1 MVDEHTI
8 EQEIAQVRAYWQD
21 HQEEVAWAAQTVF
34 MGYVEPAY
42 LTEPDAPL
50 DEGALLPLF
59 AEWTLFEFPYFA
71 GKTPFEHFVR
81 HHVAGK
87 PHLSPE
93 TQERLTAIADTQFFS
108 RFEIL
113 GKDTKRLICTLRDV
127 CDNARYAVYD
137 PYLCSVERWN
147 TGTIAER
154 IARVDGMW
162 RGIGRVHLYDRAP
175 HEATDEDGP
184 GMFHPEDRTRKP
196 EGAYLGFYLR
206 LVRDIAGREGRY
218 RAGATY
224 GVAQAML

>member
-1 MVDEHTI
+1 MRRSTRGRFSPSLPNGRSSSFRTS
-8 EQEIAQVRAYWQD
+8 RAK
-21 HQEEVAWAAQTVF
+21 H
-34 MGYVEPAY
+34 PSS
-42 LTEPDAPL
+42 
-50 DEGALLPLF
+50 
-59 AEWTLFEFPYFA
+59 TLCGTTSQA
-71 GKTPFEHFVR
+71 S
-81 HHVAGK
+81 

-113 GKDTKRLICTLRDV
+113 GKDTERLICTLRDV

-224 GVAQAML
+224 GVAQAMP

>member
-1 MVDEHTI
+1 MCGTTS
-8 EQEIAQVRAYWQD
+8 QAS
-21 HQEEVAWAAQTVF
+21 
-34 MGYVEPAY
+34 
-42 LTEPDAPL
+42 
-50 DEGALLPLF
+50 
-59 AEWTLFEFPYFA
+59 
-71 GKTPFEHFVR
+71 
-81 HHVAGK
+81 

-113 GKDTKRLICTLRDV
+113 GKDTERLICTLRDV

-224 GVAQAML
+224 GVAQAMP